1 MITSDNFKE
10 KLYNSKK
17 TLDFHT
23 ISTLQYCIKLP
34 VVFTFAW
41 FYLRK
46 TEKASVRVQSYS
58 PQSVLLW
65 YGIVLSSRKLV
76 SGAREL

>member
-1 MITSDNFKE
+1 MITSDNFKK

-34 VVFTFAW
+34 VVFTFACV
-41 FYLRK
+41 LLKKNRK
-46 TEKASVRVQSYS
+46 GLCKGSELFTPKCASVVWDCS
-58 PQSVLLW
+58 
-65 YGIVLSSRKLV
+65 
-76 SGAREL
+76 ELKEI